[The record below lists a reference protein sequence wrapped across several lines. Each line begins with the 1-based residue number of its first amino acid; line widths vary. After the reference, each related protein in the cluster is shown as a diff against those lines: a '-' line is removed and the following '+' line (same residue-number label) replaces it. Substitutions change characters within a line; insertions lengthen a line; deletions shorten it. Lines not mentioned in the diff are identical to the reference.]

1 MPSILLI
8 NDNKIV
14 SRLLQ
19 LSSEKNG
26 YNLEEVTILDNS
38 GGSYDVVFI
47 DSDRYSD
54 ELMREIES
62 KLKYGKLGYIGVKQ
76 ETVPEGFD
84 IVIEKPFLP
93 TDFVDI
99 IKEQVIGSISEKEET
114 FDEDENL
121 EMESLDLDDE
131 ADVLLDEDSLD
142 LESFDDD
149 VEDLLVSDD
158 DQDDEISL
166 DDLDAL
172 DDVDLSLDPATVMT
186 TGVAASMAMSDN
198 NPEELADMVS
208 EVEDM
213 NEDELK
219 PLDEEIV
226 LESEPEVELES
237 ESQKPL
243 DMDSEDFEDD
253 ISELTREATELEE
266 SKEGISGLEVAA
278 GAAAV
283 VGAVASGA
291 IASTDSLEVVEDKDI
306 EKEVSK
312 LDDLV
317 ELNEADLQQALGEE
331 VTEVAEETAEEI
343 ISEEIISDGE
353 ETMVESN
360 EVEKWIRDAVAKA
373 ITPEMIK
380 EALDGMDINVTLNFS
395 SKKEDDATS

>member
-158 DQDDEISL
+158 DQNDEISL

-208 EVEDM
+208 ELEDM

>member
-26 YNLEEVTILDNS
+26 YNLEEVTAVDSS
-38 GGSYDVVFI
+38 GDSYDVIFI

-54 ELMREIES
+54 ELLGEIES

-93 TDFVDI
+93 TDFVDV
-99 IKEQVIGSISEKEET
+99 IKEQVIGNVSQNEES
-114 FDEDENL
+114 FNENENL

-142 LESFDDD
+142 LDSFDDD
-149 VEDLLVSDD
+149 VEDLLVNNN
-158 DQDDEISL
+158 DQNDEISL

-208 EVEDM
+208 ELDEM
-213 NEDELK
+213 NEEELK
-219 PLDEEIV
+219 PLDEEIT
-226 LESEPEVELES
+226 LESETES
-237 ESQKPL
+237 
-243 DMDSEDFEDD
+243 
-253 ISELTREATELEE
+253 ELEE
-266 SKEGISGLEVAA
+266 PLELDSEEFEDELSELVKEEKEQEIEETNMNTGALEVATGVA
-278 GAAAV
+278 T
-283 VGAVASGA
+283 VGAVASQA
-291 IASTDSLEVVEDKDI
+291 FDSSDSIEVLEDKKTEDEI
-306 EKEVSK
+306 SD
-312 LDDLV
+312 LDDL
-317 ELNEADLQQALGEE
+317 EQLNESDLQDALGEE
-331 VTEVAEETAEEI
+331 VKVADDVEEEI
-343 ISEEIISDGE
+343 ISEEIVSDGE

-373 ITPEMIK
+373 ITPEMIR
-380 EALDGMDINVTLNFS
+380 EVLEGMDINVKLSFN
-395 SKKEDDATS
+395 SKKEDNAS

>member
-26 YNLEEVTILDNS
+26 YNLEEVTAVDSS
-38 GGSYDVVFI
+38 GDSYDVIFI

-54 ELMREIES
+54 ELLGEIES

-93 TDFVDI
+93 TDFVDV
-99 IKEQVIGSISEKEET
+99 IKEQVIGNVSQNEES
-114 FDEDENL
+114 FNENENL

-142 LESFDDD
+142 LDSFDDD
-149 VEDLLVSDD
+149 VEDLLVNNN
-158 DQDDEISL
+158 DQNDEISL

-208 EVEDM
+208 ELDEM
-213 NEDELK
+213 NEEELK
-219 PLDEEIV
+219 PLDEEIT
-226 LESEPEVELES
+226 LESETES
-237 ESQKPL
+237 
-243 DMDSEDFEDD
+243 
-253 ISELTREATELEE
+253 ELEE
-266 SKEGISGLEVAA
+266 PLELDSEEFEDELSELVKEEKEQEIEETNMNTGALEVATGVA
-278 GAAAV
+278 T
-283 VGAVASGA
+283 VGAVASQA
-291 IASTDSLEVVEDKDI
+291 FDSSDSIEVLEDKKTEDEI
-306 EKEVSK
+306 SN
-312 LDDLV
+312 LDDL
-317 ELNEADLQQALGEE
+317 EQLNESDLQDALGEE
-331 VTEVAEETAEEI
+331 VKVADDVEEEI
-343 ISEEIISDGE
+343 ISEEIVSDGE

-373 ITPEMIK
+373 ITPEMIR
-380 EALDGMDINVTLNFS
+380 EVLEGMDINVKLSFN
-395 SKKEDDATS
+395 SKKEDNAS